1 MQRAGR
7 ALFVVRV
14 LDGTGR
20 AVSGDQDGDGQV
32 ANPPAVPDHMKGRD
46 LRNFHLLPYEPVAV
60 ILRLAVHPRAASIF
74 QTFDTP
80 TEEWVCTP
88 LTPSRI

>member
-1 MQRAGR
+1 MQRAEKI
-7 ALFVVRV
+7 LFVARV

-20 AVSGDQDGDGQV
+20 PVPGDQDGDGPV

-46 LRNFHLLPYEPVAV
+46 LRSFHLLPYESVAV

-74 QTFDTP
+74 QTLV
-80 TEEWVCTP
+80 EIVVA
-88 LTPSRI
+88 LTAFADD